1 MKRKSHNGQ
10 GKDESVVMIRR
21 RALAKIGVAIGIGKI
36 TSGKRKSPNKN
47 ATLLMMTVRDLERN
61 IIKSRRKK
69 KIEEARIDSSSRASR
84 DARAH
89 PAPSSTMDVG
99 LHVVSSNK
107 CFAKAGAAGQR

>member
-61 IIKSRRKK
+61 IIKSRRKRKLK
-69 KIEEARIDSSSRASR
+69 KRESILHQEQQGMQGHIPLLARQW
-84 DARAH
+84 
-89 PAPSSTMDVG
+89 M
-99 LHVVSSNK
+99 
-107 CFAKAGAAGQR
+107 